1 MWQLIH
7 RRRQPLLFGLACL
20 LTACAQAPAPVQE
33 APHSQPVSK
42 PQFIKPYRSNPW
54 VLVDTRRDTLSVM
67 SGNRPIE
74 VFYHIAIGSGGAGQ
88 KRWRGDEVTPLGVFR
103 IGWINWHS
111 RFKMFFGLD
120 YPNREYADQAYR
132 EGRISDWDYSSIRYA
147 IEAGT
152 TPPQDT
158 ALGGSIGIHG
168 IGAGD
173 PLIHASYNWTSGC
186 IALDNDQIDR
196 LAQWV
201 DVGTTVE
208 IR

>member
-1 MWQLIH
+1 MWHLIN
-7 RRRQPLLFGLACL
+7 RRRQPLLVGLACL
-20 LTACAQAPAPVQE
+20 LAACAQTPAPVEE
-33 APHSQPVSK
+33 APHSQPVTK
-42 PQFIKPYRSNPW
+42 PQVIKPYRSNPW

-67 SGNRPIE
+67 NGNRPIE

-111 RFKMFFGLD
+111 RFKTFFGLD

-132 EGRISDWDYSSIRYA
+132 ERRISDWDYSNIRYA
-147 IEAGT
+147 IETRT

-173 PLIHASYNWTSGC
+173 PTVHASYNWTSGC
-186 IALDNDQIDR
+186 VALDNDQIDR

-201 DVGTTVE
+201 DIGTTVE